1 MISPTRMIDL
11 IRNPIKACMGQLAV
25 ILNRL
30 SGGRITPTSITLIG
44 LSAHVVIAYLIA
56 MNMLVAAAIMLLVF
70 GLFDALDGAL
80 ARIQGTA
87 DNAGMLLDASTDRM
101 KEVMLYTGAAYAL
114 VAENQAYWAV
124 WAVVAC
130 GSSLVVS
137 YVKAKGETA
146 VAGGKLSANEVNRL
160 FQDGIMRY
168 EIRMFFLFVGLLVN
182 RLSVAIVL
190 IAISSVFTAI
200 TRLIGIMRKL
210 K

>member
-1 MISPTRMIDL
+1 MISATRLIDL
-11 IRNPIKACMGQLAV
+11 VRNPIKAFMGHLALL
-25 ILNRL
+25 LNKL
-30 SGGRITPTSITLIG
+30 SGGRITPAAITLLG
-44 LSAHVVIAYLIA
+44 LFAHVVIAYLIA
-56 MNMLVAAAIMLLVF
+56 VGHYTIAALLLLVF

-87 DNAGMLLDASTDRM
+87 SNPGMLLDASTDRM
-101 KEVMLYTGAAYAL
+101 KEVMLYSGAAFAL
-114 VAENQAYWAV
+114 IDRGQPYWAV

-130 GSSLVVS
+130 GASLVVS

-182 RLSVAIVL
+182 RLAFALLL
-190 IAISSVFTAI
+190 IAITSVFTAI
-200 TRLIGIMRKL
+200 SRLVGIMRKIA
-210 K
+210 